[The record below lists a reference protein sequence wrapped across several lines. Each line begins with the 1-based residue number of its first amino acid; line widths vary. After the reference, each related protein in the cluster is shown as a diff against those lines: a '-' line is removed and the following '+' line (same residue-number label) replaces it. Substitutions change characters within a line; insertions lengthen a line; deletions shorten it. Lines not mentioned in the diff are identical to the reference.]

1 MGYKIQKWKLR
12 RREKELIEIG
22 KCFPRNQ
29 HSKTG
34 CSLIVGSIPIFCN
47 LILLRSFLSHISLK
61 RYICLYSWKN
71 RRKDRN
77 WTELPFS
84 RNNQLYVIIRLFW
97 WVGKEFYDKLSI
109 CVYRSTWGNAEV
121 DKFSFEVSSCEKM
134 TN

>member
-47 LILLRSFLSHISLK
+47 LILLRSSCPTFPLKGISVYILGKTGGRIETGLSYL
-61 RYICLYSWKN
+61 
-71 RRKDRN
+71 
-77 WTELPFS
+77 FS

-109 CVYRSTWGNAEV
+109 CVYRFTWGNAEV
-121 DKFSFEVSSCEKM
+121 DKFSFAVSSCEKM
-134 TN
+134 IN